1 MKRIISLLLTVSLL
15 AGLCGVLSV
24 NAESPIEEVLITG
37 VTEPVAGQLPTTDGI
52 TCNIEGVTV
61 SAYWCVYDHPV
72 AEGESGNVVDI
83 PEGYVFEN
91 GKIYQLQIT
100 LTSDQAVFENVGSIT
115 VNGEESAA
123 CWYVEDCAWVTQEY
137 VMDGVTVLD
146 TLNITGIGDTSVG
159 AVMTT
164 ANLAAQGAVIF
175 GATWAVDGEY
185 GAYEEGVSVF
195 EDGKS
200 YLLDVYASPAE
211 GYYFGEDM
219 TITFEDQPCY
229 LLWDL
234 SGNTINA
241 GYRVAHGTTEIG
253 WIWLSGRPDDIVPG
267 NIPALNIGIDSNEAT
282 MKDAYWVDSSRQNKV
297 TAFADGNAYYLA
309 VELEPKE
316 GYAFGE
322 ETSIITDDGYLWDDL
337 EIRDGNCIV
346 YFYYS
351 LLPIAEK
358 VEVTISGVEIG
369 LKPSDVK
376 VTVSGVEAE
385 VDILGICDA
394 ATYEEVGDGVFA
406 DGKSYMVSF
415 ELKSNGSYQFSYQTD
430 LTINGDAYYY
440 YDTNNGI
447 TLESWYCFSFLKK
460 IDAVAIAVDEPVIG
474 AAPGEPK
481 LPADANCSIEYQW
494 YDETTG
500 ESMEAGDVFQDGHR
514 YMLWISLS
522 SAEGYDFAS
531 DAAFTVN
538 GGKPNYSY
546 VQSLY
551 PTTASVEQYWSFAD
565 PIEKVELPVMPE
577 SIQVGSAP
585 VQIPLVETEQYTIE
599 AYWYDTEDYSEVTVF
614 EDGKVYV
621 LEYVVRAK
629 EGYELLGETQV
640 LMDGKAYTGM
650 WYYGHTYG
658 YAEKY
663 YPLGLEIKDRIDLT
677 VTVPVLGAEPKDPT
691 VPEGAD
697 YALYYGDWWENAS
710 GNIYDEADET
720 KVFTTGMYHF
730 MSVSIYSKGDY
741 CFSEDTKIYVN
752 GVEAEPIV
760 YWPQGD
766 HVSIVLRY
774 EPLTDS
780 TVDED
785 AGNTGTQTDSNPQ
798 TGDEFPLVAVIVL
811 MVLALAGATV
821 IIIGKK
827 KFAE

>member
-1 MKRIISLLLTVSLL
+1 MKRIISLLLAVSLL
-15 AGLCGVLSV
+15 AGLFGVLSV

-37 VTEPVAGQLPTTDGI
+37 VTEPAAGQLPTTDGI

-72 AEGESGNVVDI
+72 AEGESGNIADI

-115 VNGEESAA
+115 VNGEEPAG
-123 CWYVEDCAWVTQEY
+123 CWYMEGHAWVTQEY

-185 GAYEEGVSVF
+185 DAYEEGVSVF
-195 EDGKS
+195 EDGKN
-200 YLLDVYASPAE
+200 YLLDVYAAPAE

-219 TITFEDQPCY
+219 TITFEDQPY
-229 LLWDL
+229 YILWDL

-267 NIPALNIGIDSNEAT
+267 NVPALNIGIDSNEAT

-322 ETSIITDDGYLWDDL
+322 ETSIVTDDGYLWDDL

-369 LKPSDVK
+369 LKASDVK

-385 VDILGICDA
+385 VSEI
-394 ATYEEVGDGVFA
+394 EVYVLPEHDLLGDGVFE
-406 DGKSYMVSF
+406 DGKAYFVNFTVTAEGYEINYETEVTVNGKEFYSF
-415 ELKSNGSYQFSYQTD
+415 GANGSELYIEKYT
-430 LTINGDAYYY
+430 
-440 YDTNNGI
+440 
-447 TLESWYCFSFLKK
+447 SFLKK
-460 IDAVAIAVDEPVIG
+460 IDTVALTVAEPEVG
-474 AAPGEPK
+474 AKPGEVKAPEG
-481 LPADANCSIEYQW
+481 ANYTVEYYW
-494 YDETTG
+494 MDRTTWESLDG
-500 ESMEAGDVFQDGHR
+500 EDVFLDGHR
-514 YMLWISLS
+514 YWVQIQVEPK
-522 SAEGYDFAS
+522 EGYDFAE
-531 DAAFTVN
+531 DVAITVN
-538 GGKPNYSY
+538 GVDYEDY
-546 VQSLY
+546 YLDDYQF
-551 PTTASVEQYWSFAD
+551 AFVELGESWTFAD
-565 PIEKVELPVMPE
+565 PIDKIELPEMPE
-577 SIQVGSAP
+577 SIAVGGTPA
-585 VQIPLVETEQYTIE
+585 QIDSVDTDKYTIDPM
-599 AYWYDTEDYSEVTVF
+599 WIDMTTGDPVTTF
-614 EDGKVYV
+614 EDEKVY
-621 LEYVVRAK
+621 LLQYGITAK
-629 EGYELLGETQV
+629 EGYEITEDTKVLMGGEEYTGIWQYGYTDGYALKCYVLGIEIVDRVDITLTAPALGEKPSDITIAENDKYE
-640 LMDGKAYTGM
+640 LLWPAWYENTTGS
-650 WYYGHTYG
+650 
-658 YAEKY
+658 
-663 YPLGLEIKDRIDLT
+663 IF
-677 VTVPVLGAEPKDPT
+677 
-691 VPEGAD
+691 
-697 YALYYGDWWENAS
+697 
-710 GNIYDEADET
+710 DEADEIEE
-720 KVFTTGMYHF
+720 FTTGKYIF
-730 MSVSIYSKGDY
+730 ASFILTAKEGYAFDES
-741 CFSEDTKIYVN
+741 TKFYVN
-752 GVEAEPIV
+752 GVEVEPAV
-760 YWPQGD
+760 FWAMGYD
-766 HVSIVLRY
+766 SSVALRY
-774 EPLTDS
+774 EPLTES
-780 TVDED
+780 TGDT
-785 AGNTGTQTDSNPQ
+785 GNQGGGTGSNPQ